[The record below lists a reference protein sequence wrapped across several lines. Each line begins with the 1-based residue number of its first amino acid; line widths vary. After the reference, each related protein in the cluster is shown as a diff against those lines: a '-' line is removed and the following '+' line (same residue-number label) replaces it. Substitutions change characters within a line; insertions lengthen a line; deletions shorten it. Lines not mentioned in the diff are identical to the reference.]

1 MLHDAATSCG
11 GKAVFEKVGMLGA
24 IAASIIVSIYVGVVV
39 CVQPASAPPHSRGYL
54 K

>member
-11 GKAVFEKVGMLGA
+11 GKAVFEKSMLGA